1 MGFERL
7 SAQDSVFLHIESPTL
22 PQHVGGLV
30 LLEAGP
36 FFDDQGRFRLDE
48 ARQTIGSRLHL
59 VPRFR
64 KKLMSVPFEQGR
76 PVWIDDH
83 DFDLGYH
90 IRLTALPSPGT
101 EEQLKT
107 LMGRLQSHPL
117 DRRRPLWELW
127 FVEGVEGDRVALI
140 SKTHHCMVDGVS
152 GLDVATVLFDLA
164 PEPAELEPEPW
175 YPEMAPTPL
184 ELLVESVVERVTEP
198 AEMARSARAALR
210 APQRAVEGAVELLQS
225 FLPLAPAA
233 GRAPEMPWNN
243 EVSPHRRWEEARVSL
258 ARVKAIKD
266 AATAAGVT
274 EGKCSVNDVVLAA
287 STGALRNYLIE
298 RGHDVGDD
306 LVVKAMVPVSVRDDS
321 QRYALGNRLSMLAA
335 ELPVGEPDPRQWLSR
350 VHRMQSQL
358 KASGQAIGADRLIQM
373 SGYVPPTVL
382 GLASRALV
390 RSRLVNLVVTN
401 VPGPQ
406 FPLYCMGARVLEV
419 FPYVGLAENLG
430 LMIAVI
436 SYDGQM
442 EFGITG
448 DRELLPDLPALAGYL
463 SKAFVEL
470 EEAVGTAAPRDA
482 APPGGQSPG
491 D

>member
-1 MGFERL
+1 MSPSVGFERL

-36 FFDDQGRFRLDE
+36 LLDDQGRFRLDE
-48 ARQTIGSRLHL
+48 VRHTIGSRLHL

-64 KKLMSVPFEQGR
+64 KKLMPVPFEQGR
-76 PVWIDDH
+76 PVWVDDQE
-83 DFDLGYH
+83 FDLSYH
-90 IRLTALPSPGT
+90 IRLTALPNPGT

-140 SKTHHCMVDGVS
+140 SKTHHCMVDGIS
-152 GLDVATVLFDLA
+152 GLDVATVLFDLG
-164 PEPAELEPEPW
+164 PEPTEVEPEPW
-175 YPEMAPTPL
+175 YPEPAPTPL

-198 AEMARSARAALR
+198 AEIVRSARAAIR
-210 APQRAVEGAVELLQS
+210 APQKAVERTVNLIQS
-225 FLPLAPAA
+225 MIPLAPAA
-233 GRAPEMPWNN
+233 KRAPEMPWNKR
-243 EVSPHRRWEEARVSL
+243 VSPHRRWEEARVSL

-266 AATAAGVT
+266 AATAAALTDGNCT
-274 EGKCSVNDVVLAA
+274 VNDVVLAA
-287 STGALRNYLIE
+287 TTGALRNYLIE
-298 RGHDVGDD
+298 RGHEVADD
-306 LVVKAMVPVSVRDDS
+306 LIIKAMVPVSVRDDS
-321 QRYALGNRLSMLAA
+321 QRYALGNRVSMLAA
-335 ELPVGEPDPRQWLSR
+335 ELPVGEDDSRQWLSR
-350 VHRMQSQL
+350 VHSMQAAL
-358 KASGQAIGADRLIQM
+358 KESGQSIGADRLIQM
-373 SGYVPPTVL
+373 SQYVPPTVL

-430 LMIAVI
+430 LIVAVI

-448 DRELLPDLPALAGYL
+448 DRELLPDLANLAGVL

-470 EEAVGTAAPRDA
+470 EEAVGTVEH
-482 APPGGQSPG
+482 SP
-491 D
+491 